1 MTKVLT
7 PKEVQEKYHWK
18 PTTWRRRREACLI
31 SPYKDAIV
39 LESMRKCHVKE
50 DRHEIDST
58 EFDFITE
65 LLDVIE
71 DGLAS
76 DYLGEIMQE
85 VYQMEDLS
93 QC

>member
-1 MTKVLT
+1 MTRVLT

-50 DRHEIDST
+50 DRFEET
-58 EFDFITE
+58 ENHDKDN
-65 LLDVIE
+65 DVT
-71 DGLAS
+71 
-76 DYLGEIMQE
+76 
-85 VYQMEDLS
+85 
-93 QC
+93 